1 MTKKEY
7 TLSDRRCFLYQD
19 TDAAHLLIQPID
31 EHDLEVLDQ
40 EVEAIKEL
48 TDKTFSLVTFMIKD
62 WNQELTPWAAPP
74 VFGKTPFGNGAEKT
88 LEFITSQLLPEVQV
102 GIPHLILGGYS
113 LAGLF
118 ALWAGYQ
125 TDRFEGIAAASP
137 SVWYPQWIDYASE
150 NKPLAKSIYL
160 SLGDKEEK
168 TKHPVMAQVGN
179 AIRKQHELLT
189 GQGINSILEWNAGN
203 HFIDSDKR
211 TAKGFAWVMDEKNSI
226 LVETQ
231 RTSSDGSPIEIRHS
245 RPRQIMPYAEDC
257 AGDCGQRIGSKMDG
271 GQTAGQS

>member
-7 TLSDRRCFLYQD
+7 TLSDRTCFLYQD
-19 TDAAHLLIQPID
+19 AEATHLLIQPID

-40 EVEAIKEL
+40 EVKAIKEL
-48 TDKTFSLVTFMIKD
+48 SDKPFSLLAFMIKD

-74 VFGKTPFGNGAEKT
+74 VFGKLPFGNGAGKT
-88 LEFITSQLLPEVQV
+88 LGFITNQLLPEVQEN
-102 GIPHLILGGYS
+102 IPHLILGGYS

-150 NKPLAKSIYL
+150 NKPLAKSVYL

-168 TKHPVMAQVGN
+168 AKNPVMAQVGN

-189 GQGINSILEWNAGN
+189 EQKINTILEWNAGN
-203 HFIDSDKR
+203 HFVDSDKR
-211 TAKGFAWVMDEKNSI
+211 MAKGFAWLINN
-226 LVETQ
+226 
-231 RTSSDGSPIEIRHS
+231 R
-245 RPRQIMPYAEDC
+245 
-257 AGDCGQRIGSKMDG
+257 
-271 GQTAGQS
+271 

>member
-7 TLSDRRCFLYQD
+7 TLSDRTCFLYQD
-19 TDAAHLLIQPID
+19 AEAIHLLIQPID

-40 EVEAIKEL
+40 EVKAIKEL
-48 TDKTFSLVTFMIKD
+48 SDKPFSLLAFMIKD

-74 VFGKTPFGNGAEKT
+74 VFGKVPFGNGAGKT
-88 LEFITSQLLPEVQV
+88 LGFITNQLLPEVQEN
-102 GIPHLILGGYS
+102 IPHLILGGYS

-150 NKPLAKSIYL
+150 NKPLAKSVYL
-160 SLGDKEEK
+160 SLGDNEEK
-168 TKHPVMAQVGN
+168 AKNPVMAQVGN

-189 GQGINSILEWNAGN
+189 EQKINTILEWNAGN
-203 HFIDSDKR
+203 HFVDSDKR
-211 TAKGFAWVMDEKNSI
+211 MAKGFARAINN
-226 LVETQ
+226 L
-231 RTSSDGSPIEIRHS
+231 
-245 RPRQIMPYAEDC
+245 
-257 AGDCGQRIGSKMDG
+257 
-271 GQTAGQS
+271 

>member
-7 TLSDRRCFLYQD
+7 TLSDRTCFLYQD
-19 TDAAHLLIQPID
+19 AEATHLLIQPID

-40 EVEAIKEL
+40 EVKAIKEL
-48 TDKTFSLVTFMIKD
+48 SDKPFSLLAFMIKD

-74 VFGKTPFGNGAEKT
+74 VFGKVPFSNGAGKT
-88 LEFITSQLLPEVQV
+88 LGFITNQLLPEVQEN
-102 GIPHLILGGYS
+102 IPHLILGGYS

-150 NKPLAKSIYL
+150 NKPLAKSVYL

-168 TKHPVMAQVGN
+168 AKNPVMAQVGN

-189 GQGINSILEWNAGN
+189 EQKINTILEWNAGN
-203 HFIDSDKR
+203 HFVDSDKR
-211 TAKGFAWVMDEKNSI
+211 MAKGFAWLINN
-226 LVETQ
+226 
-231 RTSSDGSPIEIRHS
+231 R
-245 RPRQIMPYAEDC
+245 
-257 AGDCGQRIGSKMDG
+257 
-271 GQTAGQS
+271 